1 MGTVLMGQWLRLMVI
16 FSNLSDRTILWF
28 YTISVSLSVQHIHR
42 AGGPVRLWAMVV
54 QRWRVLVV
62 QDPMVS
68 SSPSSRGVL
77 RV

>member
-1 MGTVLMGQWLRLMVI
+1 MGTVLMGQWLHLMVI

-28 YTISVSLSVQHIHR
+28 YTISVSLSVQHVHR

-54 QRWRVLVV
+54 QRWRVLV

>member
-1 MGTVLMGQWLRLMVI
+1 MGTVLMGQWLHLMVI

-28 YTISVSLSVQHIHR
+28 YTISVSLSVQHVHR

-54 QRWRVLVV
+54 QRWRVLV

-77 RV
+77 RA